1 MAWHISNKL
10 YEKWR
15 YSQVPEEASLAES
28 SSDGNASVQL
38 SGNPT
43 PLLYLPPDRMKA
55 FSRLSR
61 YGMTF
66 RPLTEDHGAALL
78 TWYREASLVRTSAPQ
93 ERERASPESAA
104 ECGSTWRGSLAR
116 YDRSTSSWRTAQYSL
131 LGDLT
136 LYSGT
141 WPRWGTMRNGECSER
156 SMPGHLTR
164 ENVSGLWPTPT
175 KQDAKHREVE
185 PCYKNGTA
193 KYGAIPLHVKV
204 GGELNVD
211 WVEWLMGWPTGWTAL
226 VAQETDKFQ
235 QWCASHGIPF
245 TNGYQSA

>member
-15 YSQVPEEASLAES
+15 SSQAPEVASLEGS
-28 SSDGNASVQL
+28 SLDGNASVQS

-66 RPLTEDHGAALL
+66 RPLTEGHGAALL
-78 TWYREASLVRTSAPQ
+78 TWYREAFLARTSAPQ
-93 ERERASPESAA
+93 EREQELTGSGAA
-104 ECGSTWRGSLAR
+104 CGNTWQGSLAK
-116 YDRSTSSWRTAQYSL
+116 YDRATCSWRTRQFSL
-131 LGDLT
+131 LGDLE
-136 LYSGT
+136 LFSET

-156 SMPGHLTR
+156 LMPGHLTR

-175 KQDAKHREVE
+175 KQDSKHREVE
-185 PCYKNGTA
+185 PSYKNGTA

-226 VAQETDKFQ
+226 VAQETARFQ
-235 QWCASHGIPF
+235 QWYASHGIPS
-245 TNGYQSA
+245 TNGCQSA